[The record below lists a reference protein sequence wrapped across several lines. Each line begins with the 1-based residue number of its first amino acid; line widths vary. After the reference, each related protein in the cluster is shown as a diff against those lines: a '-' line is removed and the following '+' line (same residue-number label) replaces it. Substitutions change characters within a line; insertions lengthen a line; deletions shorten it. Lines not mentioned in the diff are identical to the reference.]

1 MAVRSKYRNKK
12 TIVDGIK
19 FDSRKESRY
28 YEYLKLL
35 QSQGKIHG
43 LEMQVRFKFPIN
55 GVNLRYVDSNREI
68 TYVADFVCFTSEGER
83 KVIDVKGQVFAN
95 GASLTEAQRARK
107 NVLFTR
113 DYLIKK
119 ALMYAVHGVV
129 IEEV

>member
-1 MAVRSKYRNKK
+1 MALRSKYRNKK
-12 TIVDGIK
+12 TKIGELT
-19 FDSRKESRY
+19 FDSKKEARY

-68 TYVADFVCFTSEGER
+68 TYVADFVYFNSEGQR
-83 KVIDVKGQVFAN
+83 VVCDVKGFKTDVYKF
-95 GASLTEAQRARK
+95 
-107 NVLFTR
+107 
-113 DYLIKK
+113 KK
-119 ALMYAVHGVV
+119 AMMLAVNGIL